1 MSLEHDN
8 FGALEVA
15 RVKGSPKTLFW
26 RSTTLEFRA
35 HAGNTHLHL
44 CTSAFRGTLGD
55 GGDPDLHVDA
65 GGGRGLGFLEMCD
78 TGFGLRTTLVRA
90 G

>member
-1 MSLEHDN
+1 MSLEHDA
-8 FGALEVA
+8 FGALKVA
-15 RVKGSPKTLFW
+15 RVKGSPKPLYW
-26 RSTTLEFRA
+26 RSMTLEFRA

-44 CTSAFRGTLGD
+44 CTRAFCEPLGA
-55 GGDPDLHVDA
+55 GGDPDLYVVA
-65 GGGRGLGFLEMCD
+65 GVGRGLGFLEMCD